1 MSRLAFLLLA
11 LLELALPG
19 HADDP
24 NFFAQANE
32 AYGRGDFKAAASLYN
47 QSLARHPE
55 ENAWYNL
62 GNAYFRL
69 EDYGRAALAYERT
82 LILSPGHSEAA
93 ANLRFVR
100 QKTGARAADPTVL
113 ETILGA
119 VPMAAAIWLAIGIC
133 WLGFAW
139 GGVALWRRSGIGGV
153 IGGALV
159 VALGLAYAGGTL
171 WRGNRL
177 MHTGIVVAASVQ
189 ARHDPFDT
197 SKDPEVLSA
206 GTRVRRLTESKVNGA
221 QLYELPSGTQRWISE
236 GGIDSLIVPK

>member
-1 MSRLAFLLLA
+1 MIRFTFLLLA
-11 LLELALPG
+11 LLGLALPG

-24 NFFAQANE
+24 NFFGQANE
-32 AYGRGDFKAAASLYN
+32 AYGRGDFKAAVNLYN
-47 QSLARHPE
+47 QSLAKHPE

-100 QKTGARAADPTVL
+100 QKTGARAADHTVL

-119 VPMAAAIWLAIGIC
+119 VPAAAANWLAIGIC

-139 GGVALWRRSGIGGV
+139 GGMALWRRSGVGGV
-153 IGGALV
+153 IGGSLV
-159 VALGLAYAGGTL
+159 VALGVAYAGGIL
-171 WRGNRL
+171 WHRTRL
-177 MHTGIVVAASVQ
+177 VHTGIVVAASVQ

-206 GTRVRRLTESKVNGA
+206 GTRVRRLTEAQVNGA
-221 QLYELPSGTQRWISE
+221 HLYELPVGTQRWISS
-236 GGIDSLIVPK
+236 GGIDPLIVPK